1 MVIPEELLT
10 VPLAY
15 AIGSIVDWAVG
26 SGDDFIVRP
35 GEKQI
40 MKFNKDDLVIGG
52 TNLGGAMGGGSGI
65 DYDQLANSMV
75 KAMNEN
81 LHIEGEVANR
91 KQINAVLTTGAF

>member
-1 MVIPEELLT
+1 MF
-10 VPLAY
+10 
-15 AIGSIVDWAVG
+15 G
-26 SGDDFIVRP
+26 SGEDFIVRP

-52 TNLGGAMGGGSGI
+52 TNLGGAMGGGGGSV